1 MESTTWK
8 ISSGFKNCYLWVHL
22 FFFPSKSLG
31 LSLPESPW
39 EGGWCD
45 QEPGG
50 ADPPYL
56 PGPLGPLWYSCCWG
70 GLFRWPH
77 AVSPHV
83 QLSAECRSSSWDIL
97 GAEGEILP
105 GTWGW

>member
-22 FFFPSKSLG
+22 FVFFFSSRSLG
-31 LSLPESPW
+31 LRLPESPW

-50 ADPPYL
+50 ADPPHL
-56 PGPLGPLWYSCCWG
+56 PGLLGPLWYSCCWG
-70 GLFRWPH
+70 GG
-77 AVSPHV
+77 V
-83 QLSAECRSSSWDIL
+83 QVATCCVPSCAECRSSSWDIL